1 MCVCVCG
8 RVCVRVRVQV
18 NKGSMMA
25 WFWLGLKDTLME
37 GLDEVIIE
45 QTMAEQ
51 EEEEC
56 ASPA

>member
-1 MCVCVCG
+1 MY
-8 RVCVRVRVQV
+8 VRVRVQV

-51 EEEEC
+51 GEEEC